1 MVELPGLA
9 AAKIGARHKS
19 FTIFNNILQ
28 YFAILKC
35 NKLFKYYKNEE
46 KWTLFEKIVKTY
58 QFIAT
63 PNKPVKM
70 FQKKAF

>member
-1 MVELPGLA
+1 LVELPGLA

-46 KWTLFEKIVKTY
+46 KWTLFE
-58 QFIAT
+58 
-63 PNKPVKM
+63 
-70 FQKKAF
+70 